1 MAWSRLYL
9 NNIIFFVRESN
20 LKIIYLH
27 QYFNTPSMSGGTRS
41 YEMARR
47 LVQMGH
53 EVHMITSWRGDCRT
67 SDWFITNE
75 DGITVHWFPV
85 AYSNSFSDFQRVGAF
100 LKFLIAVTRRCWSMS
115 ADLVF
120 ATSTPLTIAIPGYLT
135 SKRLS
140 IPMVF
145 EVRDLWP
152 TLPIAIGSLN
162 NPFLR
167 WLAFKLERFAYFN
180 SSQVIALSD
189 GMKDGV
195 VASGYDSRKVHV
207 IPNSC
212 DLELFSVADDG
223 KASSRFRAENNIPGD
238 AKLIVYCGTFGRING
253 VDYLVDLA
261 SSLDDIPDLYFMAIG
276 EGAEFDDVAELAELR
291 GVLNGNFRL
300 LPSISKAEM
309 PNILAAAD
317 FATSLFI
324 PLKEMEANSANKF
337 FDALAAGLPVLL
349 NYGGWQSKLLVDNDA
364 GLQLDRD
371 IKVAADQLRQ
381 VLFDSQKICRWGV
394 NARNLGESQFSR
406 DDLALKL
413 EHVFKEAVNE
423 SGH

>member
-1 MAWSRLYL
+1 
-9 NNIIFFVRESN
+9 

-47 LVQMGH
+47 LVKMGH
-53 EVHMITSWRGDCRT
+53 EVHILTSYRDHCAT
-67 SDWFITNE
+67 SGWFVTNE
-75 DGITVHWFPV
+75 DGINIHWFPIS
-85 AYSNSFSDFQRVGAF
+85 YSNKYSDLQRIMAF
-100 LKFLIAVTRRCWSMS
+100 LKFLIVATHRGRALT

-120 ATSTPLTIAIPGYLT
+120 ATSTPLTIAIPGYLI
-135 SKRLS
+135 SRRLS
-140 IPMVF
+140 VPMVF

-152 TLPIAIGSLN
+152 TLPIAIGSLR
-162 NPFLR
+162 NPVLR
-167 WLAFKLERFAYFN
+167 WLAFKLERFAYVN
-180 SSQVIALSD
+180 SKHVVALSD

-195 VASGYDSRKVHV
+195 VASGYNPEKVHV

-212 DLELFSVADDG
+212 DLDFFSVSDDG
-223 KASSRFRAENNIPGD
+223 EASSRFRAENNIPGN
-238 AKLIVYCGTFGRING
+238 AKLIIYCGTFGRING

-261 SSLDDIPDLYFMAIG
+261 SSLSDVPDLYFLAIG
-276 EGAEFDDVAELAELR
+276 EGAEFDNVAELAGLR
-291 GVLNGNFRL
+291 GVLNKNFRL
-300 LPSISKAEM
+300 LPSVSKAEM
-309 PNILAAAD
+309 PSILAAAD
-317 FATSLFI
+317 LATSLFI

-349 NYGGWQSKLLVDNDA
+349 NYGGWQSKLLVDNEA

-371 IKVAADQLRQ
+371 IKVAAYQLRQ
-381 VLFDSQKICRWGV
+381 LLSDSRKIRKWGL

-423 SGH
+423 

>member
-1 MAWSRLYL
+1 M
-9 NNIIFFVRESN
+9 
-20 LKIIYLH
+20 H

-47 LVQMGH
+47 LVDMGH
-53 EVHMITSWRGDCRT
+53 EVHMIASWRDESQN

-75 DGITVHWFPV
+75 NGITVHWFPTR
-85 AYSNSFSDFQRVGAF
+85 YSNSFSDFQRIFAF
-100 LKFLIAVTRRCWSMS
+100 IKFLIAATRRCWSMS
-115 ADLVF
+115 ADVVF
-120 ATSTPLTIAIPGYLT
+120 ATSTPLTIAVPGYFI

-162 NPFLR
+162 NTFLR

-180 SSQVIALSD
+180 SSQVVALSD
-189 GMKDGV
+189 GMKDGII
-195 VASGYDSRKVHV
+195 ASGYNPKQIHV

-212 DLELFSVADDG
+212 DLDLFNMTDDG
-223 KASSRFRAENNIPGD
+223 ETSRHFRIKNNIPLE

-253 VDYLVDLA
+253 VDYLVHLA
-261 SSLDDIPDLYFMAIG
+261 NSLSDEADLYFLAIG
-276 EGAEFDDVAELAELR
+276 EGAEFDNVLRLAEQE
-291 GVLNGNFRL
+291 GVLNKNLLL

-309 PNILAAAD
+309 PHVLSAAD
-317 FATSLFI
+317 IATSLFI

-349 NYGGWQSKLLVDNDA
+349 NYGGWQAKLLIKNKA
-364 GLQLDRD
+364 GMQLDRNV
-371 IKVAADQLRQ
+371 KVASDQIRRL
-381 VLFDSQKICRWGV
+381 LSDSSKIARWGA
-394 NARNLGESQFSR
+394 NARYLGESEFSR
-406 DDLALKL
+406 DDLAFKL
-413 EHVFKEAVNE
+413 EKVLMEAINKYE
-423 SGH
+423 C